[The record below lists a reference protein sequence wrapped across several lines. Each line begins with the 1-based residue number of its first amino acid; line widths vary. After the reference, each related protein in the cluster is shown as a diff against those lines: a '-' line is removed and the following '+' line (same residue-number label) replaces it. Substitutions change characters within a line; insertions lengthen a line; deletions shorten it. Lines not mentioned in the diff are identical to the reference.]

1 MAASG
6 LSKYTENSSIQGS
19 FYVTEKNSHF
29 FHIKLQTKWEIFS
42 FNRTYRKLLSILKL
56 WLSQFVP
63 PKKVS
68 FPEQGLGS
76 FISTY
81 KARFK
86 RDTVTKKEFIRNIWD
101 ETGEKIFETGK
112 LLKSLNQP
120 NVLNF
125 KNVCYQLFSIMFK
138 YMYHLPFPLL
148 EQFLKLVDW
157 MGS

>member
-1 MAASG
+1 M
-6 LSKYTENSSIQGS
+6 
-19 FYVTEKNSHF
+19 
-29 FHIKLQTKWEIFS
+29 FS
-42 FNRTYRKLLSILKL
+42 LNRTYQELLSILKL
-56 WLSQFVP
+56 WLSQFVSL
-63 PKKVS
+63 KKVS
-68 FPEQGLGS
+68 FPENPLLPKFFYNEVIKEEEQGLGS

-81 KARFK
+81 TARFK

-157 MGS
+157 MAS

>member
-1 MAASG
+1 M
-6 LSKYTENSSIQGS
+6 
-19 FYVTEKNSHF
+19 
-29 FHIKLQTKWEIFS
+29 FS

-68 FPEQGLGS
+68 FPENPLLPK
-76 FISTY
+76 FFYNEVI
-81 KARFK
+81 KEEELDHEELRFK
-86 RDTVTKKEFIRNIWD
+86 RDTVAKKEFIRNKWD
-101 ETGEKIFETGK
+101 ETGKNNFERGK

-120 NVLNF
+120 NVVNF
-125 KNVCYQLFSIMFK
+125 KNVCYQPFYIMFK

-157 MGS
+157 MAS